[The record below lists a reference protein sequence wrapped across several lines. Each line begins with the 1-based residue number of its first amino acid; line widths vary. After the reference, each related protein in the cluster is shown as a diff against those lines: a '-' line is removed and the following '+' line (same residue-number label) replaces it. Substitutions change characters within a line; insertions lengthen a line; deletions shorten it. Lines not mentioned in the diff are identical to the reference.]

1 MPYTDKKKANEY
13 RTTWGRKQLI
23 CECGQLITNGGRYSH
38 KKSKKHTDAMA
49 IIEAVD
55 VPPRIEAKLKKWF
68 PLLTQSKLK
77 RIVAIILE

>member
-1 MPYTDKKKANEY
+1 MPYTDKKKANDY

-38 KKSKKHTDAMA
+38 KKSNKHKDAMQL
-49 IIEAVD
+49 IEAIEVS
-55 VPPRIEAKLKKWF
+55 PRMESRLLKMF

-77 RIVAIILE
+77 RIVAIIME